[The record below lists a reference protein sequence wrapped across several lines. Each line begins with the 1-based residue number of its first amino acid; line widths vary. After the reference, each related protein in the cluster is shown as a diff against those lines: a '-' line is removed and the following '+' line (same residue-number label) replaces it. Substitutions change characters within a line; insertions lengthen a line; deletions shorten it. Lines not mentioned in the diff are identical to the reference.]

1 VSLITPLIGDARIRH
16 LLPTLLHPPRS
27 VDPVQAEPPAASGG
41 PGPPPARGHLDQRPH
56 GARRRPRAVRGPG
69 RRALPG
75 PVAAAGPGVRGRP
88 RPARRH
94 VPAGRRPRGHPGPP
108 AGHGAAALPAAQ
120 HRPTGVRAGPDGTG
134 PARDAHP
141 GRARPRLQPGWR
153 PGGAAGP
160 GRPGDMAQ
168 GLRPGDSVQVL
179 AAYTEGARRGR
190 AVVLLPS
197 AEVVQVFQDP
207 AGLTG
212 AGRIAASSSACRAT
226 VPRSWPPPSPPRG
239 SSWSRPAVPPATM
252 APPRRRRRVAPAPR
266 SPGPTPRSRTP
277 RRRAPQGR
285 TPRAGRLGAG
295 RLGAGRLGAGR
306 LAARYLDAGSR
317 CPRPRRVPSRRR
329 PADPDLLLR
338 RRRHPADRYPTSD
351 QVDAVTRVVM
361 T

>member
-1 VSLITPLIGDARIRH
+1 MVIRARLPATALRHYLRPSIDRQVSGRVLTAPVRRETLIPAELVLASSRHGD
-16 LLPTLLHPPRS
+16 LVEL
-27 VDPVQAEPPAASGG
+27 PVQV
-41 PGPPPARGHLDQRPH
+41 D
-56 GARRRPRAVRGPG
+56 
-69 RRALPG
+69 
-75 PVAAAGPGVRGRP
+75 
-88 RPARRH
+88 
-94 VPAGRRPRGHPGPP
+94 
-108 AGHGAAALPAAQ
+108 
-120 HRPTGVRAGPDGTG
+120 
-134 PARDAHP
+134 
-141 GRARPRLQPGWR
+141 
-153 PGGAAGP
+153 
-160 GRPGDMAQ
+160 PGDMAQ
-168 GLRPGDSVQVL
+168 GLRLGDSVRVL

-252 APPRRRRRVAPAPR
+252 APPRRGRRVAPAPGAR
-266 SPGPTPRSRTP
+266 D
-277 RRRAPQGR
+277 RRLAAGHPADGR
-285 TPRAGRLGAG
+285 LRAGRLGPG